1 MQELRVLAI
10 IPARAGSKRLPEK
23 NIKLLARK
31 PLIAHAIN
39 AVIQSNCC
47 NLVVS
52 TDSQEI
58 VDIAVQHG
66 GSVLWLKPANLSVDS
81 IIVLEDTLNSLLNN
95 YKKINVFFFCILL
108 LQNTSHFRKP
118 EIIRKVAL
126 MYKEVGENVVFINK
140 VSFKPSRCRTID
152 NQGNLYYPNVFK
164 IADVSEESE
173 SIYKLKGAIYIVAT
187 EQIISKKSFYSDL
200 TKAFLIDSPIESID
214 IDTPIDWAL
223 TEKLMELNQEA
234 LV

>member
-1 MQELRVLAI
+1 MQELRVLAT
-10 IPARAGSKRLPEK
+10 IPARAGSKRLPGK

-39 AVIQSNCC
+39 AVIQSNCY

-52 TDSQEI
+52 TDSQERADI
-58 VDIAVQHG
+58 VVQHG
-66 GSVLWLKPANLSVDS
+66 CSVPWLKPAILSVDS
-81 IIVLEDTLNSLLNN
+81 TIVEDTLNSFLNN
-95 YKKINVFFFCILL
+95 YKKINVFFCCILL
-108 LQNTSHFRKP
+108 IQNTSHFRKP

-126 MYKEVGENVVFINK
+126 MYKEVGEEVVSINK

-214 IDTPIDWAL
+214 IDTPIDRAL

>member
-1 MQELRVLAI
+1 MRVLAI
-10 IPARAGSKRLPEK
+10 IPARAGSKRLPGK

-39 AVIQSNCC
+39 AVIQSNCY

-58 VDIAVQHG
+58 ADIVVQHG
-66 GSVLWLKPANLSVDS
+66 GSVPWLKPAILSVDS
-81 IIVLEDTLNSLLNN
+81 TIVEDTLNSFLNN
-95 YKKINVFFFCILL
+95 YKKINVFFCCILL
-108 LQNTSHFRKP
+108 IQNTSHFRKP

-126 MYKEVGENVVFINK
+126 MYKEVGEEVVSINK
-140 VSFKPSRCRTID
+140 VSFKLSRCRTID

-173 SIYKLKGAIYIVAT
+173 SIYKLKGAIYIAT
-187 EQIISKKSFYSDL
+187 TKQLITNKSFYTDP
-200 TKAFLIDSPIESID
+200 TKALLMDSPIESID